1 MDKVCDVSSLRRDV
15 LVFHK
20 SDFAA
25 AIVVV
30 VDYGGM
36 SFSIIAERRRRER
49 EALLVSVL
57 FDSK

>member
-1 MDKVCDVSSLRRDV
+1 MCHPGEATSS
-15 LVFHK
+15 FSTK

-36 SFSIIAERRRRER
+36 SFSIIAERRRRE
-49 EALLVSVL
+49 ALLVSVL
-57 FDSK
+57 FDSKRKTQ

>member
-1 MDKVCDVSSLRRDV
+1 MRCVSDATSS
-15 LVFHK
+15 FSTK

-25 AIVVV
+25 AIVV

-36 SFSIIAERRRRER
+36 SFSIIAERRRRELQ
-49 EALLVSVL
+49 ALLVSVL

>member
-1 MDKVCDVSSLRRDV
+1 MRCVSDATSS
-15 LVFHK
+15 FSTK

-25 AIVVV
+25 AIVVD

-36 SFSIIAERRRRER
+36 SFSIIAERRRREM